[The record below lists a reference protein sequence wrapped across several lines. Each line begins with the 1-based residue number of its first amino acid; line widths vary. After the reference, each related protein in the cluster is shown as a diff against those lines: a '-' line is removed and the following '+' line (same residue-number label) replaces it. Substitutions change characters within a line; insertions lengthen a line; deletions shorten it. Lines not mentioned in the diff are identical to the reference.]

1 MQEPSTTTEMWI
13 ERVSAWRASGE
24 RAETF
29 SARAGYAAST
39 LRWWASKLKQEL
51 AALPA
56 TATRKVRLARVVR
69 TPSPDVVSA
78 ARGQAITIDVVH
90 AGVRIGIEV
99 GADRATLASTSTPSR
114 YQVSSRRTAKL

>member
-29 SARAGYAAST
+29 SKREGYAAST

-51 AALPA
+51 AALPM
-56 TATRKVRLARVVR
+56 TTTREVRLARVVR
-69 TPSPDVVSA
+69 TPAAPALASA
-78 ARGQAITIDVVH
+78 QRGHAITLDVLH
-90 AGVRIGIEV
+90 AGVRVGIEA
-99 GADRATLASTSTPSR
+99 GAD
-114 YQVSSRRTAKL
+114 

>member
-1 MQEPSTTTEMWI
+1 MHEPSTTTEMWI

-56 TATRKVRLARVVR
+56 TATREVRLARVVR
-69 TPSPDVVSA
+69 TPSSPDVVSA
-78 ARGQAITIDVVH
+78 ARGHAITIDMVH
-90 AGVRIGIEV
+90 AGVRIGIEA
-99 GADRATLASTSTPSR
+99 GADRATLAMVLDVIGLGASR
-114 YQVSSRRTAKL
+114 